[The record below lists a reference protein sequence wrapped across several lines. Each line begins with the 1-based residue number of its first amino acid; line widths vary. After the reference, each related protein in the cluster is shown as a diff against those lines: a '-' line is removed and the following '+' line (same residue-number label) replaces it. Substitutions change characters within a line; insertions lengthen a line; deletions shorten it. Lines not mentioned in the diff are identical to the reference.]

1 MRCTD
6 YVAGKPITGAIMK
19 MIIFLLDVMVRV
31 LDIMSSLDLI
41 DRFIG

>member
-1 MRCTD
+1 
-6 YVAGKPITGAIMK
+6 MK
-19 MIIFLLDVMVRV
+19 MVIFLLDVMVRV

>member
-1 MRCTD
+1 
-6 YVAGKPITGAIMK
+6 MK
-19 MIIFLLDVMVRV
+19 IIIFLLDVMVRV

>member
-1 MRCTD
+1 
-6 YVAGKPITGAIMK
+6 MK

>member
-1 MRCTD
+1 
-6 YVAGKPITGAIMK
+6 MK
-19 MIIFLLDVMVRV
+19 MIIFLLDVMVRL